1 MNFSNSNH
9 IPILIELKTHL
20 HFNWYRL
27 YKRSWLTTLKAH
39 PYHLYNYY
47 SFGEINEEFNSSL
60 NTNFVDFFV
69 KQELIIPKNMM
80 KFKSWL
86 GESNSTLSV
95 QIINSTL
102 RKGLREKNN
111 RIWIRTLLET
121 PLFSNYRNPLH
132 TFKVIKSNTYLYFL
146 AEKIFANLFTDN
158 HTPLFVFRVQKINKQ
173 VQKFSKKK
181 STKYETKWVYLA
193 PYKRTRFILQLFR
206 LHLKLTTKRNLNQRI
221 KYHFSNFYN
230 HPNFITKYIN
240 FTHQHYFK
248 FYKKNL

>member
-1 MNFSNSNH
+1 
-9 IPILIELKTHL
+9 
-20 HFNWYRL
+20 
-27 YKRSWLTTLKAH
+27 
-39 PYHLYNYY
+39 
-47 SFGEINEEFNSSL
+47 
-60 NTNFVDFFV
+60 
-69 KQELIIPKNMM
+69 MM

-111 RIWIRTLLET
+111 RIWIKTLLSMQS
-121 PLFSNYRNPLH
+121 FRGYSNPPH
-132 TFKVIKSNTYLYFL
+132 TFKTGKSSTFLYFL
-146 AEKIFANLFTDN
+146 AEKIFADLFVN
-158 HTPLFVFRVQKINKQ
+158 KHTPLFVFRVQKINKQ
-173 VQKFSKKK
+173 IQKFSKKK

-221 KYHFSNFYN
+221 KYHFNNFYT
-230 HPNFITKYIN
+230 HPNFITKYIS